1 MLKHGYQTQ
10 ELFSWRTSLA
20 IGIGRGAVECGSE
33 CSATQVARSSDD
45 GAGDKGVGQ
54 KGGGEDDN
62 KISGTATNLSNAS
75 G

>member
-1 MLKHGYQTQ
+1 M
-10 ELFSWRTSLA
+10 
-20 IGIGRGAVECGSE
+20 ECGSE

-62 KISGTATNLSNAS
+62 KVSGAATNLSNAS